1 MLDKLKEEVF
11 QANVDLPKHGLVKYT
26 WGNVSAIDRDSGLF
40 VIKPSGVTYEKMT
53 AQDMVVV
60 DLDGRVVEGEL
71 NPSSDTLTHA
81 VLYKHYP
88 QIGGIAHT
96 HSTWA
101 TIWAQAGLDVQAM
114 GTTHADTFYGS
125 VPCARFLTEKEVND
139 GYEVETGKV
148 IIETFEER
156 GLDVIAVPGIL
167 LQGHGP
173 FTWGK
178 DAKSAVMNS
187 VVLDEVSKMNFF
199 TQKLNGLAEELPQ
212 RILDKHYLRKHGQNA
227 YYGQGSKRL
236 TYRKEDYHVKNS
248 SKRILVYCWFTASL
262 RRRSTSRSKSTR
274 ANDD

>member
-11 QANVDLPKHGLVKYT
+11 QANLDLPKYGLVKYT

-88 QIGGIAHT
+88 EIGGIAHT

-156 GLDVIAVPGIL
+156 GLDVLAVPGIL

-227 YYGQGSKRL
+227 YYGQG
-236 TYRKEDYHVKNS
+236 N
-248 SKRILVYCWFTASL
+248 
-262 RRRSTSRSKSTR
+262 
-274 ANDD
+274 

>member
-11 QANVDLPKHGLVKYT
+11 QANLDLPKYGLVKYT

-88 QIGGIAHT
+88 EIGGIAHT

-156 GLDVIAVPGIL
+156 GLDVLAVPGIL

-227 YYGQGSKRL
+227 YYGQGQ
-236 TYRKEDYHVKNS
+236 
-248 SKRILVYCWFTASL
+248 
-262 RRRSTSRSKSTR
+262 
-274 ANDD
+274 

>member
-26 WGNVSAIDRDSGLF
+26 WGNVSAIDRDRGVF

-60 DLDGRVVEGEL
+60 DLEGRVVEGEL

-156 GLDVIAVPGIL
+156 GLDVLAVPGIL

-178 DAKSAVMNS
+178 DAKTAVMNS

-227 YYGQGSKRL
+227 YYGQGQ
-236 TYRKEDYHVKNS
+236 
-248 SKRILVYCWFTASL
+248 
-262 RRRSTSRSKSTR
+262 
-274 ANDD
+274 

>member
-53 AQDMVVV
+53 AKDMVVV

-148 IIETFEER
+148 IIETFAER
-156 GLDVIAVPGIL
+156 GLDVLAVPGIL

-227 YYGQGSKRL
+227 YYGQGQ
-236 TYRKEDYHVKNS
+236 
-248 SKRILVYCWFTASL
+248 
-262 RRRSTSRSKSTR
+262 
-274 ANDD
+274 

>member
-81 VLYKHYP
+81 VLYKHYT

-156 GLDVIAVPGIL
+156 GLDVLAVPGIL

-178 DAKSAVMNS
+178 DAKTAVMNS

-227 YYGQGSKRL
+227 YYGQGQ
-236 TYRKEDYHVKNS
+236 
-248 SKRILVYCWFTASL
+248 
-262 RRRSTSRSKSTR
+262 
-274 ANDD
+274 

>member
-11 QANVDLPKHGLVKYT
+11 QANLDLPKHGLVKYT

-53 AQDMVVV
+53 AKDMVVV

-125 VPCARFLTEKEVND
+125 VPCTRFLTEKEVND

-156 GLDVIAVPGIL
+156 GLDVLAVPGIL

-173 FTWGK
+173 FTWGEN
-178 DAKSAVMNS
+178 AKSAVMNS

-212 RILDKHYLRKHGQNA
+212 RILDKHYLRKHGKNA
-227 YYGQGSKRL
+227 YYGQGQ
-236 TYRKEDYHVKNS
+236 
-248 SKRILVYCWFTASL
+248 
-262 RRRSTSRSKSTR
+262 
-274 ANDD
+274 

>member
-11 QANVDLPKHGLVKYT
+11 QANLDLPKHGLVKYT
-26 WGNVSAIDRDSGLF
+26 WGNVSAVDRDSGLF

-53 AQDMVVV
+53 AKDMVVV

-88 QIGGIAHT
+88 EIGGIAHT

-114 GTTHADTFYGS
+114 GTTHADAFYGS

-148 IIETFEER
+148 IIETFEKR
-156 GLDVIAVPGIL
+156 GLDVLAVPGIL

-178 DAKSAVMNS
+178 DAKTAVMNS

-199 TQKLNGLAEELPQ
+199 TQKLNVLAEELPQ

-227 YYGQGSKRL
+227 YYGQGQ
-236 TYRKEDYHVKNS
+236 
-248 SKRILVYCWFTASL
+248 
-262 RRRSTSRSKSTR
+262 
-274 ANDD
+274 

>member
-53 AQDMVVV
+53 AKDMVVV

-101 TIWAQAGLDVQAM
+101 TIWAQAGLDVQAL

-156 GLDVIAVPGIL
+156 GLDVLAVPGIL

-178 DAKSAVMNS
+178 DAKTAVMNS

-199 TQKLNGLAEELPQ
+199 TQKLNGMAEELPQ
-212 RILDKHYLRKHGQNA
+212 RILDKHYLRKHGKNA
-227 YYGQGSKRL
+227 YYGQGQ
-236 TYRKEDYHVKNS
+236 
-248 SKRILVYCWFTASL
+248 
-262 RRRSTSRSKSTR
+262 
-274 ANDD
+274 

>member
-11 QANVDLPKHGLVKYT
+11 QANLDLPKHGLVKYT

-81 VLYKHYP
+81 VLYKHYT

-148 IIETFEER
+148 IIETFEKR
-156 GLDVIAVPGIL
+156 GLDVLAVPGIL

-178 DAKSAVMNS
+178 DAKTAVMNS

-227 YYGQGSKRL
+227 YYGQGQ
-236 TYRKEDYHVKNS
+236 
-248 SKRILVYCWFTASL
+248 
-262 RRRSTSRSKSTR
+262 
-274 ANDD
+274 

>member
-125 VPCARFLTEKEVND
+125 VPCARFLTEKEVNTIIKIFS
-139 GYEVETGKV
+139 EV
-148 IIETFEER
+148 
-156 GLDVIAVPGIL
+156 
-167 LQGHGP
+167 
-173 FTWGK
+173 
-178 DAKSAVMNS
+178 
-187 VVLDEVSKMNFF
+187 
-199 TQKLNGLAEELPQ
+199 
-212 RILDKHYLRKHGQNA
+212 
-227 YYGQGSKRL
+227 
-236 TYRKEDYHVKNS
+236 
-248 SKRILVYCWFTASL
+248 
-262 RRRSTSRSKSTR
+262 
-274 ANDD
+274 

>member
-125 VPCARFLTEKEVND
+125 VPCPRFLTEKEVND
-139 GYEVETGKV
+139 GYDVDTRKG
-148 IIETFEER
+148 IIETLEKR
-156 GLDVIAVPGIL
+156 TLDVLAVPGIL

-187 VVLDEVSKMNFF
+187 VVLDEVAKMNFF
-199 TQKLNGLAEELPQ
+199 TQKLNGLAEGLPQ
-212 RILDKHYLRKHGQNA
+212 RILDKHYLRKHGKNA
-227 YYGQGSKRL
+227 YYGQGQ
-236 TYRKEDYHVKNS
+236 
-248 SKRILVYCWFTASL
+248 
-262 RRRSTSRSKSTR
+262 
-274 ANDD
+274 

>member
-1 MLDKLKEEVF
+1 VLDKLKEEVF

-53 AQDMVVV
+53 AKDMVVV

-156 GLDVIAVPGIL
+156 GLDVLAVPGIL

-178 DAKSAVMNS
+178 DAKTAVMNS

-199 TQKLNGLAEELPQ
+199 TQKLNELAEELPQ
-212 RILDKHYLRKHGQNA
+212 RILDKHYLRKHGKNA
-227 YYGQGSKRL
+227 YYGQGQ
-236 TYRKEDYHVKNS
+236 
-248 SKRILVYCWFTASL
+248 
-262 RRRSTSRSKSTR
+262 
-274 ANDD
+274 

>member
-11 QANVDLPKHGLVKYT
+11 QANLDLPKHGLVKYT
-26 WGNVSAIDRDSGLF
+26 WGNVSAVDRDSGLF
-40 VIKPSGVTYEKMT
+40 VIKPSGVTYEKM
-53 AQDMVVV
+53 AAKDMVVV

-88 QIGGIAHT
+88 EIGGIAHT

-114 GTTHADTFYGS
+114 GTTHADTFYGA

-148 IIETFEER
+148 IIETFEKR
-156 GLDVIAVPGIL
+156 GLDVLAVPGIL

-178 DAKSAVMNS
+178 DAKTAVMNS

-227 YYGQGSKRL
+227 YYGQGQ
-236 TYRKEDYHVKNS
+236 
-248 SKRILVYCWFTASL
+248 
-262 RRRSTSRSKSTR
+262 
-274 ANDD
+274 

>member
-11 QANVDLPKHGLVKYT
+11 QANLDLPKHGLVKYT
-26 WGNVSAIDRDSGLF
+26 WGNVSAVDRDSGLF
-40 VIKPSGVTYEKMT
+40 VIKPSGVTYEKM
-53 AQDMVVV
+53 AAKDMVVV

-88 QIGGIAHT
+88 EIGGIAHT

-148 IIETFEER
+148 IIETFEKR
-156 GLDVIAVPGIL
+156 GLDVLAVPGIL

-178 DAKSAVMNS
+178 DAKTAVMNS

-227 YYGQGSKRL
+227 YYGQGQ
-236 TYRKEDYHVKNS
+236 
-248 SKRILVYCWFTASL
+248 
-262 RRRSTSRSKSTR
+262 
-274 ANDD
+274 

>member
-11 QANVDLPKHGLVKYT
+11 QANLDLPKQGLVKYT
-26 WGNVSAIDRDSGLF
+26 WGNVSAVDRDSGLF

-53 AQDMVVV
+53 AKDMVVV

-88 QIGGIAHT
+88 EIGGIAHT

-148 IIETFEER
+148 IIETFEKR
-156 GLDVIAVPGIL
+156 GLDVLAVPGIL

-178 DAKSAVMNS
+178 DAKTAVMNS

-227 YYGQGSKRL
+227 YYGQG
-236 TYRKEDYHVKNS
+236 N
-248 SKRILVYCWFTASL
+248 
-262 RRRSTSRSKSTR
+262 
-274 ANDD
+274 